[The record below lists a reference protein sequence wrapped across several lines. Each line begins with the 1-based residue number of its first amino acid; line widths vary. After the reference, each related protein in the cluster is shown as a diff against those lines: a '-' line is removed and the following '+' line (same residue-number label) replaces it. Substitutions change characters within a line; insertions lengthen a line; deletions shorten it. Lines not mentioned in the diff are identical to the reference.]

1 MSDDVISIVVETA
14 LDEAVLVG
22 TPASFRKLA
31 ECIMDQVTHFEDAQQ
46 RGDTAQGA
54 AIPAGV
60 FDSLAEVVPTSIW
73 FTESNKER
81 IAVCKR
87 LGGGLH

>member
-31 ECIMDQVTHFEDAQQ
+31 ECIMDQVTRFEDTPHH
-46 RGDTAQGA
+46 GDTALCA
-54 AIPAGV
+54 AIPTGV
-60 FDSLAEVVPTSIW
+60 FDSLAEVVPTSIR
-73 FTESNKER
+73 FVDSKQER
-81 IAVCKR
+81 LEVCKR